1 MKPAGAKYHRP
12 NSIPEALRVF
22 GGEPPMIISG
32 GTDIYP
38 AHAGK
43 ALPAKIL
50 DISAIAGLRGISR
63 TGEFHRFGA
72 ATTWTDIVR
81 ASLPPAFAAL
91 QQAAREIGS
100 IQVQNRGTIG
110 GNICNASPAADG
122 IPPLLVLD
130 AAVEL
135 ASPEG
140 ARRLPLADFIT
151 GYRRTGRRQNELLT
165 AVLVPASAD
174 AAKSCF
180 VKLGARKYLVISI
193 VMAAALIERD
203 GAGAIKTARV
213 AVGAAS
219 EKARRLPSLET
230 DLKRLPPG
238 LAPASILKTEHF
250 KELSPISDIRA
261 TANYRQDAAWTLVA
275 AALEGAI

>member
-1 MKPAGAKYHRP
+1 MKSAGSGYFRP
-12 NSIPEALRVF
+12 NSIPEALR
-22 GGEPPMIISG
+22 GLAGEPPLIIAG

-38 AHAGK
+38 AHVGK
-43 ALPAKIL
+43 ALPANVL
-50 DISAIAGLRGISR
+50 DISAVAGLRGISR
-63 TGEFHRFGA
+63 VEDFHRFGA
-72 ATTWTDIVR
+72 ATTWTDIIR

-122 IPPLLVLD
+122 IPPLLILGAV
-130 AAVEL
+130 VEL

-140 ARRLPLADFIT
+140 PRRLPLSDFIT
-151 GYRRTGRRQNELLT
+151 GYRQTARRNDELLT
-165 AVLVPASAD
+165 AVLVPATTD
-174 AAKSCF
+174 AAKSSF

-219 EKARRLPSLET
+219 ESARRLAALEA
-230 DLKRLPPG
+230 DLLRLPRG
-238 LAPASILKTEHF
+238 AAPASILGPRHF
-250 KELSPISDIRA
+250 AGLSPISDVRA
-261 TANYRQDAAWTLVA
+261 TADYRRDAAWALVA
-275 AALEGAI
+275 AALDGAA

>member
-1 MKPAGAKYHRP
+1 MKPAGIGYYRP
-12 NSIPEALRVF
+12 NSIPEALRALA
-22 GGEPPMIISG
+22 GEPLVIVSG

-43 ALPAKIL
+43 PLPENVL
-50 DISAIAGLRGISR
+50 DISAVAGLRGISR

-72 ATTWTDIVR
+72 ATTWTDIIR
-81 ASLPPAFAAL
+81 ANLPPAFNAL
-91 QQAAREIGS
+91 QQAAREVGS

-130 AAVEL
+130 AVVEL
-135 ASPEG
+135 ASPMG

-151 GYRRTGRRQNELLT
+151 GYRQTARRRDELLT
-165 AVLVPASAD
+165 AVLVPTAAD
-174 AAKSCF
+174 AAKSSF

-193 VMAAALIERD
+193 VMAAALIGRD

-219 EKARRLPSLET
+219 ESARRLAALEA
-230 DLKRLPPG
+230 DLQRLPAG
-238 LAPASILKTEHF
+238 AAPASILKPQHF
-250 KELSPISDIRA
+250 AELSPISDVRA
-261 TANYRQDAAWTLVA
+261 TADYRRDAAWALVA
-275 AALEGAI
+275 AALDGAA